1 MRRTPPGVSPS
12 RHPLSLSAA
21 LLLALL
27 LGGCGQAGSSTDA
40 SAHLS
45 KAQMQRIELLQDPYL
60 HDVQALDLPLRRLDL
75 ALGASNPDNL
85 AALAR
90 PARLSLRKVAQLLGG
105 LAHQAPQ
112 SLSADLR
119 EESGSLNA
127 EATAIEELATAHG
140 REQLKRAVASY
151 DRASAATSRIT
162 ATTQQAL
169 EIVGQG

>member
-1 MRRTPPGVSPS
+1 MLRRTPP
-12 RHPLSLSAA
+12 
-21 LLLALL
+21 
-27 LGGCGQAGSSTDA
+27 
-40 SAHLS
+40 
-45 KAQMQRIELLQDPYL
+45 
-60 HDVQALDLPLRRLDL
+60 DVQALDLPLRRLDL
-75 ALGASNPDNL
+75 ALGATNPDNL

-105 LAHQAPQ
+105 LAHRAPQ

-127 EATAIEELATAHG
+127 EAAAIEEIATAHG
-140 REQLKRAVASY
+140 REQLTRAVASY
-151 DRASAATSRIT
+151 DRTSAATSRIT